1 MSAPLRFPVEA
12 TLAEIRAA
20 GVGHYE
26 SVRPLDGGMQGGAWL
41 VKDERGHHAVLKQAN
56 DDAKAARMIA
66 AEPAVASAVAAG
78 YPTPPWRAAGMTP
91 SGNGYVIMELARGAP
106 VERLTA
112 PVAERLI
119 GTVELEEGLDPLPS
133 RNWSDYVGSWYSER
147 LSPALARVRALGPG
161 GVQLAAA
168 CAAVQALVGKPRL
181 RRADLVH
188 GDLRLANV
196 LFERG
201 DVSGVVDIEALGSGS
216 RAFDYATVLDSPY
229 AEDDALKLVV
239 DAGSEVDG
247 ADALLSCTVLVFL
260 DLALFVADVPN
271 PVITADARAADL
283 AARLILVRRL
293 AR

>member
-1 MSAPLRFPVEA
+1 MTAPTRFAVEA

-20 GVGHYE
+20 GAGSYE

-41 VKDERGHHAVLKQAN
+41 VTDERGSHAVLKRAN
-56 DDAKAARMIA
+56 DDATAARMIA
-66 AEPAVASAVAAG
+66 AEPAVARAVAAG

-91 SGNGYVIMELARGAP
+91 SGTGYVIMERAPGAP

-119 GTVELEEGLDPLPS
+119 RTVELQGNVDPLPG
-133 RNWSDYVGSWYSER
+133 RNWSDHVGSWYSER
-147 LSPALARVRALGPG
+147 VGPSLARVRALGPG
-161 GVQLAAA
+161 GARLAAA
-168 CAAVQALVGKPRL
+168 CAAVQALVGQPRL

-201 DVSGVVDIEALGSGS
+201 HVSGVVDVEALGSGS
-216 RAFDYATVLDSPY
+216 RAFDYATVLDSPD
-229 AEDDALKLVV
+229 AEDDALELVV
-239 DAGSEVDG
+239 EAGSEVDG
-247 ADALLSCTVLVFL
+247 ADALLSCAVLVFL
-260 DLALFVADVPN
+260 DLALFVADVPT

-283 AARLILVRRL
+283 AARLGLVRRL